1 MSEEISQ
8 TLNDTWTLWYHL
20 TSDNNWNVDS
30 YKKIITIRTL
40 EETTYLANEL
50 SELYITNCMF
60 FIMKND
66 IFPVWEDQSNKNGG
80 CFSFKIQNRQVYEI
94 WNSLIYLIMGNTL
107 FDDINHMKLVNGIT
121 ISPKKYFCIIKV
133 WMSTCEIDDINLLNK
148 NANISYET
156 CMFKKHQE

>member
-1 MSEEISQ
+1 MSEEIQ
-8 TLNDTWTLWYHL
+8 NPLNDKWTLWYHL

-30 YKKIITIRTL
+30 YKKIAEISTL

-50 SELYITNCMF
+50 NELYITNCMF
-60 FIMKND
+60 FIMKNN
-66 IFPVWEDQSNKNGG
+66 IFPVWEDQANKKGG

-94 WNSLIYLIMGNTL
+94 WNSLIFLIVGNTL
-107 FDDINHMKLVNGIT
+107 FDDENHMKLVNGIT
-121 ISPKKYFCIIKV
+121 ISPKKYFCIIKI
-133 WMSTCEIDDINLLNK
+133 WMASCEVDNVNLLNK